1 MHTKRSSKAHSL
13 LAIMLSVLL
22 ATTLMVP
29 PLAWAESESETSQP
43 TEGQSKDQPNGDD
56 TQSFQPSE
64 SEQAGTENPDENT
77 SHANNEQQSAS
88 DQDQNGLQSNGV
100 ATFALPNSA
109 KTAENVAQVDT
120 TSYTSLADAIAA
132 AEAGDTV
139 TLLADATISEKLV
152 INKRLTLDGAGKTIT
167 ATGLNPVI
175 ELNTTDEV
183 TISKLTVTG
192 AKRGL
197 ALCPGVHVTL
207 IGCTLN
213 VSERGIDSQKDI
225 PYENMSIIL
234 DNTVIN
240 NSGVS
245 NYETQTTYH
254 TDSRGISLYNS
265 KNSVVKVQNES
276 SINGFAYCVNVSGR
290 ENSNGVRDTEGLKVE
305 VVDSVLRGW
314 AGFNVWGS
322 LAEYSIISS
331 TVKGINTQNEG
342 ANSFAAIVFNDDI
355 YDQFAQTHAE
365 NNILNITDST
375 ITNYQGGSC
384 IEDLLRIDCGIT
396 ALNLSGVVNFVDTTG
411 NVEGALDLEEMS
423 DPFAFLQKQVHRAG
437 GTTVNCTTVD
447 GASLAFAP
455 DYLAYYYR
463 DDGKGGFKGTSRTDF
478 ADIVTGNGYTFRAGE
493 YIDLLADVNLAENIT
508 VNLEEGTG
516 TFTLNRK
523 GHAITGGTIT
533 LPQGVSVKTDAPNEG
548 LFAAAAGCVLL
559 EGVVGDVYT
568 YSAQPEGVAAVTRS
582 DGSAKTYPT
591 LEAAFAAV
599 QNGDKVTLLKDA
611 TLTATIALEV
621 ADQNVT
627 LDLDG
632 HTVNFGSKYITTK
645 KGELNIINSNPSSEG
660 KLVCPQQPLRVMGNT
675 NASTWSEPRNAKL
688 SIGSNVVVE
697 GSNGPGIYLAGNGA
711 VLDVYGTVRTSA
723 NAGGIQ
729 GDGNVNATKNCGGT
743 IANVYEGAVVEGTY
757 GVYWPQSGTLN
768 IKGGTITGKSTGIEM
783 RAGTLNMSGGTV
795 VGNGSEV
802 IVNPNAS
809 GGTIE
814 GVGIAVAQHT
824 TKLAMNINI
833 TGGEI
838 SGYSALYESNPQ
850 NNAPGEIDQVNLALS
865 GGVFKTINEGSV
877 ALYSQNKTGFIAGGT
892 YSSTLDTN
900 YIAKG
905 YYQHATTGTVQQLPE
920 TAEYTVEHYWQNVD
934 NDEYSTTPHETETL
948 SGKPYED
955 TEAAAKSYEGLTVS
969 TDPIVQKEIAPE
981 GTTVV
986 KVYYDRN
993 TYKVTWNPAGGTLS
1007 GATQTQ
1013 VRFGAPIP
1021 QASATKD
1028 GFLLAGWSDMPEAM
1042 PADNIELTARWAP
1055 VVKPT
1060 DPSVNPDLDIAV
1072 DIPAINPDP
1081 TVPSATIT
1089 EEAKQTAVS
1098 TASQVLDAVSQGI
1111 VPPGVTPEEAA
1122 RINEVVGKDPSHKI
1136 TAVVSVSVEQKTPDD
1151 IAEDASRVDGALNQ
1165 DQEVAV
1171 YFDIKVNLIVRNETT
1186 GKSTNA
1192 TLTNLEE
1199 PLVFEVHVSPDLIAG
1214 KAVRIACVH
1223 EGNLRWIDPISVDY
1237 ETGVILLSADA
1248 FSTYA
1253 VVTSSTVEVAF
1264 ESNGGSAVPTQ
1275 TVAFRGKVTKPA
1287 DPTRSGYAFAGWYA
1301 DAALTQPWD
1310 FDTTVSS
1317 YMTLYAKWTAV
1328 SGGETP
1334 KAPGALGKT
1343 GDSLGGAAT
1352 LLVLGMAIAAGAV
1365 MLSARLV
1372 AARRKR

>member
-1 MHTKRSSKAHSL
+1 
-13 LAIMLSVLL
+13 MLSVLL

-29 PLAWAESESETSQP
+29 PLAWAENESETSQP

-152 INKRLTLDGAGKTIT
+152 IDKPLTLDGAGKTIT

-213 VSERGIDSQKDI
+213 VSERGIDSQSDDI
-225 PYENMSIIL
+225 LYENMSIIL

-245 NYETQTTYH
+245 NYETQTTYG
-254 TDSRGISLYNS
+254 SPYRGISLYNS
-265 KNSVVKVQNES
+265 KNSLVRLQNGS
-276 SINGFAYCVNVSGR
+276 SINGFSYCVNVTGDKSDSGV
-290 ENSNGVRDTEGLKVE
+290 SDTSGLKVE
-305 VVDSVLRGW
+305 VVDSMLRGW
-314 AGFNVWGS
+314 TGFNVWGS
-322 LAEYSIISS
+322 LAEYSIIRS

-355 YDQFAQTHAE
+355 YDQFAQAHSE

-384 IEDLLRIDCGIT
+384 IESLLRIDCGIT
-396 ALNLSGVVNFVDTTG
+396 ALNLSGEVNFIDTTG
-411 NVEGALDLEEMS
+411 NVKGALDLESMR
-423 DPFAFLQKQVHRAG
+423 DPVTFLQEQVHRAAG
-437 GTTVNCTTVD
+437 STVNCTTN
-447 GASLAFAP
+447 GAPLAFAP
-455 DYLAYYYR
+455 DYLAHYYW
-463 DDGKGGFKGTSRTDF
+463 DNDAG
-478 ADIVTGNGYTFRAGE
+478 GYTGTNCTDLTDIFGGEDYILCAGE
-493 YIDLLADVNLAENIT
+493 YIDLLADASLSQDVTANLK
-508 VNLEEGTG
+508 EGTG

-582 DGSAKTYPT
+582 DGSAKTYLT
-591 LEAAFAAV
+591 LEAAFAAA
-599 QNGDKVTLLKDA
+599 QSGDKVTLLADA
-611 TLTATIALEV
+611 ELTSKIWIENGQSVFLEM
-621 ADQNVT
+621 
-627 LDLDG
+627 DG
-632 HTVNFGSKYITTK
+632 HNINLGENAFVITD
-645 KGELNIINSNPSSEG
+645 GALDVSNVASPTGG
-660 KLVCPQQPLRVMGNT
+660 KITSALASGNKQLYAFRVAGNT
-675 NASTWSEPRNAKL
+675 TFVTWDTPKNAKL
-688 SIGSNVVVE
+688 AVGAGVTIE
-697 GSNGPGIYLAGNGA
+697 ADHMGIRIEGNGA
-711 VLDVYGTVRTSA
+711 VADIYGSLYADRAS
-723 NAGGIQ
+723 GGWAAIQ
-729 GDGNVNATKNCGGT
+729 GNGVVDESKNKNNGGT
-743 IANVYEGAVVEGTY
+743 IVNIHEGAIVESNY

-865 GGVFKTINEGSV
+865 GGTFKAINGGTV
-877 ALYSQNKTGFIAGGT
+877 ALNSDNKTSFITGGT

-934 NDEYSTTPHETETL
+934 NDEYSATPHETETL

-1310 FDTTVSS
+1310 FDTAVSS

-1328 SGGETP
+1328 SSGQTP

-1365 MLSARLV
+1365 MLSARLA